1 MDISHILERW
11 FVLITIILVIVIAL
25 LFGAVQTGLI

>member
-1 MDISHILERW
+1 MDISHIIQRW
-11 FVLITIILVIVIAL
+11 FVLITILTCLVLAI

>member
-11 FVLITIILVIVIAL
+11 FVLVTIILVIVVAL
-25 LFGAVQTGLI
+25 LFGAVQVGLI